1 VLRKSPC
8 VFSWKVSSC
17 VAGVSGLVSM
27 VLTTPS
33 FADTFRVT
41 PTLSLEESVTDNV
54 EFASAG
60 KRPDGITSVIGQA
73 IILGRTRRASLDLN
87 SRISYD
93 KYVSSGQFDAWH
105 LNLGSRGEFALLP
118 DHLSLSSRID
128 INDVTV
134 DNTTFAPTLPASTKN
149 QVRVSNYDFGGAFS
163 SRFLNLAD
171 INLQGRYA
179 EVQLAQRSD
188 ILQAITPTG
197 VPIVLPPDSSILQGI
212 GTIDTG
218 TRSRRLQATASGE
231 YLEENHGFLRYYGI
245 YSLFTRLTPKTRI
258 IGRAGY
264 ESTFDPGI
272 TNIEGIIWSGG
283 IEYTAGLASTLRLE
297 YGHRYD
303 HASWD
308 ANMALAMSSKLFL
321 IGSYSE
327 ALESEQVRLD
337 RGLRT
342 VLVAP
347 TGFPVEVPVFPTVID
362 ENLVGATRLSRDLD
376 VGLVWDSEP
385 RRLALTGT
393 LNQRDFFTP
402 ANTERY
408 LVINARYQESVTPQ
422 LGFTLSSGAERSLNT
437 IAGQVQE
444 TTYRSELE
452 VSYDANSKFR
462 FTANYTWEKRYGPD
476 GAGTPQNVVRLTV
489 ARGF

>member
-1 VLRKSPC
+1 
-8 VFSWKVSSC
+8 
-17 VAGVSGLVSM
+17 M
-27 VLTTPS
+27 PS
-33 FADTFRVT
+33 AADTFRVT

-54 EFASAG
+54 ELVSAG
-60 KRPDGITSVIGQA
+60 KRPDSITSLIGQ
-73 IILGRTRRASLDLN
+73 IIVLERTRRASLDLN

-93 KYVSSGQFDAWH
+93 KYVSSGQFDAYH
-105 LNLGSRGEFALLP
+105 INLGGRGEFALLP
-118 DHLSLSSRID
+118 DYLSLTSRID

-134 DNTTFAPTLPASTKN
+134 DNTTFAPTLPASSEN
-149 QVRVSNYDFGGAFS
+149 QIRVSSYDFGGAFS

-171 INLQGRYA
+171 ISLQGRYA

-188 ILQAITPTG
+188 VLEAITPTG
-197 VPIVLPPDSSILQGI
+197 VPIILPPDATILQGI

-218 TRSRRLQATASGE
+218 TRSRRLQSTASGE
-231 YLEENHGFLRYYGI
+231 YLEENHGFLRYYGV
-245 YSLFTRLTPKTRI
+245 YSLFTRLTPKTRVI
-258 IGRAGY
+258 VRGGY

-308 ANMALAMSSKLFL
+308 ASMALAMTSKLFL

-327 ALESEQVRLD
+327 SLESEQVRLD
-337 RGLRT
+337 RGFRT
-342 VLVAP
+342 LVVAP
-347 TGFPVEVPVFPTVID
+347 TGFPVEVPIFPSVID
-362 ENLVGATRLSRDLD
+362 ENLLGETRLSRDLD

-393 LNQRDFFTP
+393 LNRRDFFTTP
-402 ANTERY
+402 SIERF
-408 LVINARYQESVTPQ
+408 LVLNARYQERVTPQ
-422 LGFTLSSGAERSLNT
+422 LQFTLASGAERSLNT
-437 IAGQVQE
+437 AVSQFRE

-452 VSYDANSKFR
+452 FSYEVNSKFT
-462 FTANYTWEKRYGPD
+462 FTANYTWEKHYGTE
-476 GAGTPQNVVRLTV
+476 GASTPQNVVKFTV
-489 ARGF
+489 SRGFQ